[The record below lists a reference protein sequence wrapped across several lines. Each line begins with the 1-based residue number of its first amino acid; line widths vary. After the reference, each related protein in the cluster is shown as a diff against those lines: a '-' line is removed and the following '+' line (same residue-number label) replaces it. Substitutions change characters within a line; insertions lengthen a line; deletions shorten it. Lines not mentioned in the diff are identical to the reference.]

1 MVRFLRQVDTTTT
14 KPFPGKLIVVEGVD
28 GSGKSTQVY
37 LLKRWLEL
45 NNVQVWVYRVE
56 LLHARQARDQAGEEA
71 PTTDADH
78 VQSHPLHRLCPSL

>member
-1 MVRFLRQVDTTTT
+1 MVRFRRQVDTTTT

-45 NNVQVWVYRVE
+45 NNVQVWFTEWNSSTLVKRATKRGKKRQ
-56 LLHARQARDQAGEEA
+56 LLT
-71 PTTDADH
+71 PTTFSLIHCTDFA
-78 VQSHPLHRLCPSL
+78 PSL